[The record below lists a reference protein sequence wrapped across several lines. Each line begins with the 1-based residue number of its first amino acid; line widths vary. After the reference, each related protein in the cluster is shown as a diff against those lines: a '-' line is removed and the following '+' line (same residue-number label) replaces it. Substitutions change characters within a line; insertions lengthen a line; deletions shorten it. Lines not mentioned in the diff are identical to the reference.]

1 MREVKFGDDPLAAN
15 ELLNLQEMLDIYPAH
30 DITNGVNYPEGRIA
44 SITDS
49 RFSTYEKLALKHWF
63 MGDGYGLM
71 GDGYGL
77 SWLLRLFGLTEILK
91 NSMRWHIQNIY

>member
-63 MGDGYGLM
+63 MGDGYGL
-71 GDGYGL
+71 